1 MKKQAM
7 MMNQNQEDG
16 SLHVLFKDY
25 FSNDKELSQYSVLVT
40 SEILQQKK
48 NSK

>member
-1 MKKQAM
+1 
-7 MMNQNQEDG
+7 MMNQNRDDG
-16 SLHVLFKDY
+16 SLHVVYKNY
-25 FSNDKELSQYSVLVT
+25 FSNDKELSQYFVLVT